1 MSQRQLPRELG
12 LKLGR
17 LQPGPLNAITDVPGV
32 RVGHSTLVQ
41 GDGPLQPGH
50 GPIRTGVTAILP
62 HGGNLFAEKV
72 RAGLFVLNGFGKSI
86 GLAQVEE
93 LGTIETP
100 ILLTNTLSAPRVA
113 DALIDVMIA
122 QNPGIGI
129 TTSTVNPLVGECNDG
144 FLNDIQ
150 GRHVTPAMVHEAL
163 ETATTGP
170 VQQGAVGAGTG
181 TVCFGFKGGIGSASR
196 QAAGYTIG
204 ALVQTN
210 FGRREELLIGGFPVG
225 EALANWQEA
234 PEAPPGSVLVILA
247 TDAPLESR
255 QLTRIAKRGAL
266 GLARVGGSAAN
277 GSGDFILA
285 FSTANRVPHQA
296 TEPLEQVTLLR
307 DDALSPLFQAAV
319 EAVAEAVT
327 NSLFAATSVIGRD
340 GNRAPGLP
348 VELVLDLLA
357 ERRAA
362 TSEDGA
368 NLAPPSG
375 D

>member
-1 MSQRQLPRELG
+1 MKQRALPRELG

-17 LQPGPLNAITDVPGV
+17 IQPGPQNAITDVPGV
-32 RVGHSTLVQ
+32 RVGHSTLVR
-41 GDGPLQPGH
+41 GDGPLKPGE
-50 GPIRTGVTAILP
+50 GPVRTGVTAILP

-86 GLAQVEE
+86 GLAQVAE

-113 DALIDVMIA
+113 DALIDLMIE

-144 FLNDIQ
+144 MLNDIQ
-150 GRHVTPAMVHEAL
+150 GRHVTPTMVREAV
-163 ETATTGP
+163 ESATSDP

-196 QAAGYTIG
+196 QVEGYTVG

-210 FGRREELLIGGFPVG
+210 FGQRQELLINGVPVG
-225 EALANWQEA
+225 EALADWDET
-234 PEAPPGSVLVILA
+234 PDAPPGSVMVILA

-255 QLTRIAKRGAL
+255 QLTRLAKRGAL

-277 GSGDFILA
+277 GSGDFVLA
-285 FSTANRVPHQA
+285 FSTANRVAHQA
-296 TEPLEQVTLLR
+296 AGPLEQVTLLR
-307 DDALSPLFQAAV
+307 DDAISALFRAAV
-319 EAVAEAVT
+319 EAVAEAVL
-327 NSLFAATSVIGRD
+327 NSLFAAVTVTGRD

-348 VELVLDLLA
+348 IELVLELLA
-357 ERRAA
+357 GRPVG
-362 TSEDGA
+362 ED
-368 NLAPPSG
+368 L
-375 D
+375 